1 VLLWSGFL
9 NCRPSTRNSKVPL
22 TQRYCPVREIVD
34 GAMTWM
40 ALALAV
46 DRNTLCHFM
55 AVSVWIERSLFTLR
69 NRPLCAEGVFHEL
82 VELESAIEGVTP
94 QYEGVL
100 ETSSMKMLESLRR
113 IRSAPG
119 LENEPLITF
128 ASQIKALLDQDI
140 VPMDYELVFPRSLI
154 PSLATVVGHV
164 DPWSRK
170 TTSPFPNLFPFKILS
185 NRWTW
190 TIWMSSSGAL
200 LDHA

>member
-1 VLLWSGFL
+1 
-9 NCRPSTRNSKVPL
+9 
-22 TQRYCPVREIVD
+22 
-34 GAMTWM
+34 M
-40 ALALAV
+40 ALALDV
-46 DRNTLCHFM
+46 DRNTVSHFM

-164 DPWSRK
+164 DPMEQEDNLTIPESV
-170 TTSPFPNLFPFKILS
+170 PFQDPFES
-185 NRWTW
+185 
-190 TIWMSSSGAL
+190 MD
-200 LDHA
+200 LDDLDEF